1 MSIFLKFFNFI
12 FKDLFIISNIF
23 NKLVSY
29 YKNLLTY
36 DFYELDD
43 IEFDVEDKKINDNE
57 KIVYYNYGA
66 KNVRELY
73 KKSYFNFKSFL
84 FIDLIWSK
92 LFSKKFLLNN
102 TTNFRSNF
110 RVYSTKQGFYFNLL
124 KLKNRKN
131 FKIFLMNT
139 FFSGFKYIWLGL
151 RFWFFPLLV
160 LFSVIYFTLV
170 LRSLPFNK
178 IMFSWIC
185 ILMFIYWL
193 ISGFVFFFKK
203 YQFGKYTTAVQRFW
217 RRSYILFWMIEG
229 GTFLVFLFFTLNS
242 SQESFYMY
250 DQINIFKTHL
260 YSWKYFLLK
269 IFPIIILIVSSYLLM
284 ISVKWNIYS
293 KQSFILLVLTFFISY
308 LVWLEFYQFFHV
320 VNFYGNLNWIYDVDD
335 HTWSLEL
342 EPRRTRMVN
351 HYVMLLFILKFWH
364 IVFIYG
370 FWIFFVLR
378 CWETKRIRYPL
389 LSANFQN
396 FIILYI
402 FAWVFMYPWFKFY
415 FRKFLDIP
423 YYWFYINN
431 RKIFLRIFFNDI
443 KIVYYGLCDLKNN
456 YTLNY
461 LDFFKKNPFYY
472 WKNLDFSNNF
482 EDYRKH
488 IIKDRILV
496 SLYNIK

>member
-151 RFWFFPLLV
+151 RF
-160 LFSVIYFTLV
+160 
-170 LRSLPFNK
+170 
-178 IMFSWIC
+178 
-185 ILMFIYWL
+185 
-193 ISGFVFFFKK
+193 
-203 YQFGKYTTAVQRFW
+203 
-217 RRSYILFWMIEG
+217 
-229 GTFLVFLFFTLNS
+229 
-242 SQESFYMY
+242 
-250 DQINIFKTHL
+250 
-260 YSWKYFLLK
+260 
-269 IFPIIILIVSSYLLM
+269 
-284 ISVKWNIYS
+284 
-293 KQSFILLVLTFFISY
+293 
-308 LVWLEFYQFFHV
+308 
-320 VNFYGNLNWIYDVDD
+320 
-335 HTWSLEL
+335 
-342 EPRRTRMVN
+342 
-351 HYVMLLFILKFWH
+351 
-364 IVFIYG
+364 
-370 FWIFFVLR
+370 
-378 CWETKRIRYPL
+378 
-389 LSANFQN
+389 
-396 FIILYI
+396 
-402 FAWVFMYPWFKFY
+402 
-415 FRKFLDIP
+415 
-423 YYWFYINN
+423 
-431 RKIFLRIFFNDI
+431 
-443 KIVYYGLCDLKNN
+443 
-456 YTLNY
+456 
-461 LDFFKKNPFYY
+461 
-472 WKNLDFSNNF
+472 
-482 EDYRKH
+482 
-488 IIKDRILV
+488 
-496 SLYNIK
+496 

>member
-1 MSIFLKFFNFI
+1 M
-12 FKDLFIISNIF
+12 
-23 NKLVSY
+23 
-29 YKNLLTY
+29 
-36 DFYELDD
+36 
-43 IEFDVEDKKINDNE
+43 
-57 KIVYYNYGA
+57 
-66 KNVRELY
+66 
-73 KKSYFNFKSFL
+73 
-84 FIDLIWSK
+84 
-92 LFSKKFLLNN
+92 
-102 TTNFRSNF
+102 
-110 RVYSTKQGFYFNLL
+110 L
-124 KLKNRKN
+124 KLKNKKN
-131 FKIFLMNT
+131 FNMYLIQTFLI
-139 FFSGFKYIWLGL
+139 GLKYIWLGL
-151 RFWFFPLLV
+151 RFWFFPIIIFLSIV
-160 LFSVIYFTLV
+160 YFTLV

-185 ILMFIYWL
+185 ILMFVYWL

-250 DQINIFKTHL
+250 DQISIFKTHL

-269 IFPIIILIVSSYLLM
+269 IFPIIILILSTYLLL
-284 ISVKWNIYS
+284 ISIKWNIYS
-293 KQSFILLVLTFFISY
+293 KQSLILLILTFFLSY

-320 VNFYGNLNWIYDVDD
+320 INFYGNLNWIYDIDD

-389 LSANFQN
+389 LAANFQN

-431 RKIFLRIFFNDI
+431 RKIFFRVFFNDI
-443 KIVYYGLCDLKNN
+443 KLVYYGICYFFDN
-456 YTLNY
+456 YKLNY
-461 LDFFKKNPFYY
+461 LDFFKTNPFYY
-472 WKNLDFSNNF
+472 WKVLDYNNNF

-488 IIKDRILV
+488 IIKDRIIL
-496 SLYNIK
+496 SLFNLK